1 MEVRDYKTY
10 RVIYDEKD
18 GDLLVGSVLP
28 IPEERTDFN
37 GSKMKNQIE
46 SVLES
51 VRSSSFPFL
60 QSRKSCLF
68 VLPHDDMIVEQW
80 VREQNP
86 HNCRDYY
93 LVEISLSGNL
103 IWCDQDLFS
112 DAALTT
118 GELLQQKAVDY
129 WSTAGEDYSNFS
141 MPEGLFVGKAV
152 VVHIEENKHKAE

>member
-1 MEVRDYKTY
+1 MEVRDYKVY
-10 RVIYDEKD
+10 RVIYVDKVV
-18 GDLLVGSVLP
+18 DLKIGTELP
-28 IPEERTDFN
+28 IPIERADFN
-37 GSKMKNQIE
+37 GNKMKNQIE
-46 SVLES
+46 SVFES
-51 VRSSSFPFL
+51 IRSSSFSFL

-86 HNCRDYY
+86 HNCREYY

-118 GELLQQKAVDY
+118 GELLQQKAIDY
-129 WSTAGEDYSNFS
+129 WSTAGEDYSNFG
-141 MPEGLFVGKAV
+141 MPEGLFVGTAV
-152 VVHIEENKHKAE
+152 VVHIEEKIHNAE